1 MIDYALLSLKSL
13 SHRKFRT
20 FLTLLGVI
28 IGIAAVV
35 SMISIGTGMKV
46 SLEEQLEVLGTD
58 KLIVSTPQVL
68 GGRTKE
74 LTDADADAIDGV
86 MGVSLVSSLYS
97 VSTNV
102 KFRGEEKT
110 GTVWGL
116 DPEKAEKTF
125 AGTSG
130 YDLLEGR
137 WIGKGD
143 KNKITVG
150 YGIHDDFFE
159 REVSVGN
166 ALYIK
171 EHPFQVVGIFKQT
184 GDRDSDY
191 AIYADIDQLRQLMGK
206 EKEITIVIV
215 RIKEGSNIEQVAMR
229 IEDVLEKRLGE
240 KNFVVL
246 TPKQIVEQV
255 GETFKIIQI
264 VFGGIAAVSL
274 AVGGIGIA
282 NTMVMNVL
290 ERTVEIGIMK
300 SVGASREHILRIF
313 LFESGM
319 IGAVGGSIGVLFG
332 YAISKAIN
340 IAASKYLG
348 QGILYT
354 TVTPEM
360 ALSALAFAFVVGII
374 SGIYPAY
381 KASELDPV
389 EALRRGA

>member
-1 MIDYALLSLKSL
+1 MIDYVLLSLKNL

-46 SLEEQLEVLGTD
+46 ALKEQLEVLGTD

-74 LTDADADAIDGV
+74 LTDDDADAIDGV

-130 YDLLEGR
+130 YTLLEGR

-143 KNKITVG
+143 RNKITVG
-150 YGIHDDFFE
+150 YGIHGDFFE

-166 ALYIK
+166 ALYIR

-255 GETFKIIQI
+255 GETFKIVQI

-274 AVGGIGIA
+274 VVGGIGIA

-319 IGAVGGSIGVLFG
+319 IGIVGGGIGVLFG

-381 KASELDPV
+381 KASKLDPV

>member
-1 MIDYALLSLKSL
+1 MIEYALLSLKNL
-13 SHRKFRT
+13 SYRKFRT
-20 FLTLLGVI
+20 LLTLLGVI

-35 SMISIGTGMKV
+35 SMISIGAGMKV
-46 SLEEQLEVLGTD
+46 ALEEQLKILGTD
-58 KLIVSTPQVL
+58 KLIVSSPQVL

-74 LTDADADAIDGV
+74 LTDDDADTIDRV

-102 KFRGEEKT
+102 KFRSEEKT

-130 YDLLEGR
+130 YTLLEGR

-143 KNKITVG
+143 RNRITIG
-150 YGIHDDFFE
+150 YGIHDDFFD
-159 REVSVGN
+159 REVNVGN
-166 ALYIK
+166 ALYIR

-191 AIYADIDQLRQLMGK
+191 AIYADIDQLRQLMEK
-206 EKEITIVIV
+206 EKEVSIIIV
-215 RIKEGSNIEQVAMR
+215 RIKEGSSMEQVAMR
-229 IEDVLEKRLGE
+229 IEDALEKHHE
-240 KNFVVL
+240 KKSFVVL

-255 GETFKIIQI
+255 GETFKIIQV

-274 AVGGIGIA
+274 VVSGIGIA

-290 ERTVEIGIMK
+290 ERTVEIGVMK

-313 LFESGM
+313 LFESGV
-319 IGAVGGSIGVLFG
+319 IGAAGGSIGVLFG
-332 YAISKAIN
+332 YIISKAIN
-340 IAASKYLG
+340 IAAEKYLG
-348 QGILYT
+348 QGILYA
-354 TVTPEM
+354 TVTPGM
-360 ALSALAFAFVVGII
+360 ALLALLFAFVVGII

-381 KASELDPV
+381 KASKMDPV

>member
-1 MIDYALLSLKSL
+1 MIEYAALSLKNL
-13 SHRKFRT
+13 SYRKFRA
-20 FLTLLGVI
+20 FLTLLGVV

-46 SLEEQLEVLGTD
+46 ALEEQLKVLGTD
-58 KLIVSTPQVL
+58 KLIVSTPQVF

-74 LTDADADAIDGV
+74 LTDEDADAIESVIGISF
-86 MGVSLVSSLYS
+86 VSPLYS

-125 AGTSG
+125 AGASG
-130 YDLLEGR
+130 YTLMEGR

-143 KNKITVG
+143 RNKITIG

-159 REVSVGN
+159 REVHVGN

-171 EHPFQVVGIFKQT
+171 EHPFQVVGIFRQT

-191 AIYADIDQLRQLMGK
+191 AIYADMDQLRQLMGK
-206 EKEITIVIV
+206 EKEITLIIV
-215 RIKEGSNIEQVAMR
+215 RIKEGSSIEQVAMR
-229 IEDVLEKRLGE
+229 IEDTLEKRHEE
-240 KNFVVL
+240 KSFVVL

-274 AVGGIGIA
+274 VVGGIGIA

-290 ERTVEIGIMK
+290 ERTAEIGIMK
-300 SVGASREHILRIF
+300 SVGASKEHILRIF
-313 LFESGM
+313 LFEAGM
-319 IGAVGGSIGVLFG
+319 IGIIGGGIGIVLG
-332 YAISKAIN
+332 YAISRAIN
-340 IAASKYLG
+340 IAADRYLG

-360 ALSALAFAFVVGII
+360 ALSALVFAFIVGII
-374 SGIYPAY
+374 SGVYPAY
-381 KASELDPV
+381 KASKLNPV
-389 EALRRGA
+389 EALGRGG

>member
-1 MIDYALLSLKSL
+1 MIDYALLSLKNL

-46 SLEEQLEVLGTD
+46 ALKEQLEVLGTD

-74 LTDADADAIDGV
+74 LTDDDADAIDGV
-86 MGVSLVSSLYS
+86 MGVSLVSPLYS

-130 YDLLEGR
+130 YTLLEGR

-143 KNKITVG
+143 RNKITVG

-159 REVSVGN
+159 RKVHVGN
-166 ALYIK
+166 TVYIR

-191 AIYADIDQLRQLMGK
+191 AIYADIDQLRQIMGK

-229 IEDVLEKRLGE
+229 IENLLEKRLGE

-255 GETFKIIQI
+255 GETFKIVQI

-274 AVGGIGIA
+274 VVGGIGIA

-319 IGAVGGSIGVLFG
+319 IGIVGGGIGVLFG

-340 IAASKYLG
+340 IAARKYLG

-360 ALSALAFAFVVGII
+360 ALLALAFAFVVGII

-381 KASELDPV
+381 KASKLDPV